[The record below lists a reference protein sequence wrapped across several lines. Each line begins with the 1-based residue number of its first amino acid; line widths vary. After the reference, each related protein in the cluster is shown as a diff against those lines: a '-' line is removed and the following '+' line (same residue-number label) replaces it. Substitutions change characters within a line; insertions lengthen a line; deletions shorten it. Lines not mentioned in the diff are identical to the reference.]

1 MWSWDNVLVLPI
13 IVGLL
18 SILFNQLTSSYFVA
32 AVSIVAD
39 AAVTEVSII
48 VMTVALILYAP
59 LKTINN
65 NGVNVFNTKSTYL
78 WSICIKIHVQE
89 FEKE

>member
-1 MWSWDNVLVLPI
+1 MLPI

-65 NGVNVFNTKSTYL
+65 NVVNVFNTKSTYL
-78 WSICIKIHVQE
+78 LSLCIKLH
-89 FEKE
+89 FLTSYKNLKGSKHD